1 MAINKVTTRARRSK
15 HIKKLY
21 ARAKRDVRIVVFRS
35 NKHIYAQLID
45 DANHKTL
52 ASASDV
58 KIKSGKK
65 VAKAEQVGTS
75 IAELAIKLGKDKIF
89 FDRNGYKYHGRVKA
103 LAEGARA
110 GGLNF

>member
-1 MAINKVTTRARRSK
+1 MNKVAKRQRRSR
-15 HIKKLY
+15 HIKKMY
-21 ARAKRDVRIVVFRS
+21 ARVNRSTRIVVFRS

-65 VAKAEQVGTS
+65 TEKAEQVGKQ
-75 IAELAIKLGKDKIF
+75 IATLATKLGQEEVF

-110 GGLNF
+110 GGLKF